1 MRGIYR
7 FYQEG
12 RQIGEAENLITT
24 DGKRLV
30 MQYLAGYRGNIASH
44 IAVGAFNTAAAV
56 GDKELAFEWA
66 RTPIISTSP
75 DYTNTLLVYK
85 GRFEAVTTGV
95 IYEAGLWSPDDVVG
109 DYAST
114 MLLDFDSANDVW
126 TAGAYA
132 TNVTRIGI
140 DSLRLSP
147 TTSTTITAQKMDTN
161 MDLSGYSNTDEFKFV
176 YNVSGQIPT
185 SVQLRFYVD
194 ASNYYTYTF
203 TPPGTGYRL
212 QKFYKTDLVATG
224 TPTYNGIT
232 YVGAIATAPGT
243 GQSFVDFDG
252 LRIDDKDTY
261 TDTNI
266 LVSRAVPASPIT
278 MVPNIPME
286 IEYSLDVT
294 LP

>member
-1 MRGIYR
+1 MRGVYK
-7 FYQEG
+7 FYQQG

-24 DGKRLV
+24 DGKRII

-44 IAVGAFNTAAAV
+44 IAVGAFNTAAVV

-66 RTPIISTSP
+66 RTPILSTSP
-75 DYTNTLLVYK
+75 DYTNTLLIYK
-85 GRFEAVTTGV
+85 GRFEAPQTGI
-95 IYEAGLWSPDDVVG
+95 IYEAGLWSPDDTIDDFG
-109 DYAST
+109 SK
-114 MLLDFDSANDVW
+114 MLLDFDSTNDVW
-126 TAGAYA
+126 TAGAFA
-132 TNVTRIGI
+132 TNVARIGT

-147 TTSTTITAQKMDTN
+147 TTSTTITAQKMDTLI
-161 MDLSGYSNTDEFKFV
+161 DLSGYSNLDEFKLA
-176 YNVSGQIPT
+176 YNLSGQIP

-203 TPPGTGYRL
+203 TPPGTGYRV
-212 QKFYKTDLVATG
+212 QKFFKTDLVATG
-224 TPTYNGIT
+224 TPTFDGIT
-232 YVGAIATAPGT
+232 FVGVIATAPGT

-252 LRIDDKDTY
+252 LRIDDKDSY

-278 MVPNIPME
+278 MLPNVPME

-294 LP
+294 V